1 MIKLKR
7 TSATFTYRITQMITE
22 HELLRDYNIRTINKA
37 IQLQLDE
44 IDCLYDNNMSHVI
57 NDGNGNLVSVSTSV
71 ENLVIM
77 LDDQRQRLAAYE
89 KASGKKL
96 DTLGHIVDKYSP
108 RDRMIVK
115 QYMKENVPQPNNEV
129 IKTLRRDLFKIENAR
144 RLRRLAITERRYE
157 IEMNEHVNE
166 LKLKLKMAV
175 TQ

>member
-7 TSATFTYRITQMITE
+7 STEAFTYRITQMVSE
-22 HELLRDYNIRTINKA
+22 HELLRNYNVRTINKM
-37 IQLQLDE
+37 IQEQLDE
-44 IDCLYDNNMSHVI
+44 IESLYDFNMSHVI
-57 NDGNGNLVSVSTSV
+57 DDGNGNLCSVSVSV

-89 KASGKKL
+89 KVSGKRL
-96 DTLGHIVDKYSP
+96 NTLKYIVDKYSP
-108 RDRMIVK
+108 KDRMMIK

-129 IKTLRRDLFKIENAR
+129 IKTLRRDIFKIENAR

-166 LKLKLKMAV
+166 LKNKLALAY
-175 TQ
+175 

>member
-22 HELLRDYNIRTINKA
+22 HELLRDYNIRTINKV

-96 DTLGHIVDKYSP
+96 DTLDHIVDKYSP

-115 QYMKENVPQPNNEV
+115 QYFKANVFQPDNPV
-129 IKTLRRDLFKIENAR
+129 IKKLRIDLFEIGNAK
-144 RLRRLAITERRYE
+144 RLKRMAVTERLYE
-157 IEMNEHVNE
+157 IEINEHVEE
-166 LKLKLKMAV
+166 LRLKMAV